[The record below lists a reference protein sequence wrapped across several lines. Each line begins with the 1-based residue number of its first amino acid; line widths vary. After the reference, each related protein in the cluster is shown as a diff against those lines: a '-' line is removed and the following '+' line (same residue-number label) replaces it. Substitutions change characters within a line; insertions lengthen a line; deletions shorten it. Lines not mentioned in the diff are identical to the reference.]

1 MPALRGCLAV
11 EKLLVVD
18 TGLARRLRVWF
29 MLNEAVD
36 RRTYLV
42 NGLVLVALKYGVD
55 AAAVFSMAGKF
66 WSPLDY
72 LLPFYFLRAEKFA
85 GAPAWFLP
93 VLVVWTLPFMWIG
106 VAMTLRRAVDAG
118 RSPWLSLLFFVPFL
132 NYALMLVLC
141 ALPTVPLRP
150 WEQAEGTRVVDARL
164 AVALYG
170 IAAGLAVAIPTIIVN
185 VYLLRRYSTSL
196 FLGTPF
202 TLGAVTAYVLNRE
215 DPRGVGVTMQV
226 VSLSVVLLG
235 GAILLFGLE
244 GLLCIAM
251 ALPIAIALAILGGV
265 FGRAIALHTPG
276 RPAQLAS
283 LVLAVPVLAG
293 LDQVRGIAPPY
304 EVADAVVVDAPPE
317 TVWRHVVSFSEL
329 APPGEALF
337 RLGVAYPRRAWIEGT
352 GRGAIRHCEF
362 STGTFIEP
370 ITRWEAPRRLSF
382 DITEQPVPLRELSPR
397 GAIDAP
403 HLHGYFGA
411 RRGEFRLAE
420 LPGERVRTLLIG
432 STWYE
437 IDIGPAWYW
446 RMYADG
452 IVSAIHWRV
461 LEHIKQLSQIGS

>member
-1 MPALRGCLAV
+1 M
-11 EKLLVVD
+11 D
-18 TGLARRLRVWF
+18 TGLARLPRLWF
-29 MLNEAVD
+29 TLTEAVD

-42 NGLVLVALKYGVD
+42 NGLVLMALKYGVD
-55 AAAVFSMAGKF
+55 AVAVFILAGKF
-66 WSPLDY
+66 WSPLAY
-72 LLPFYFLRAEKFA
+72 LLPFHSLRAETFA

-93 VLVVWTLPFMWIG
+93 VFVVWTLPFMWIG

-141 ALPTVPLRP
+141 ALPTVPLRR
-150 WEQAEGTRVVDARL
+150 WEEAEGSRLDARL

-170 IAAGLAVAIPTIIVN
+170 IAAGLAVAIPTILLN
-185 VYLLRRYSTSL
+185 VYVLRRYSTSL

-202 TLGAVTAYVLNRE
+202 TLGAVTAYVLNRRAPT
-215 DPRGVGVTMQV
+215 DVGVTMQV

-293 LDQVRGIAPPY
+293 LDQVRGMAPPY
-304 EVADAVVVDAPPE
+304 EVADAVVIDAPPD

-382 DITEQPVPLRELSPR
+382 DITEQPVPLRELSPH
-397 GAIDAP
+397 GAIDVP

-411 RRGEFRLAE
+411 RRGEFRLVE
-420 LPGERVRTLLIG
+420 LPGERVQTQLIG

-437 IDIGPAWYW
+437 IDIGPEWYW
-446 RMYADG
+446 KLYAHA
-452 IVSAIHWRV
+452 IVSSIHQRV
-461 LEHIKQLSQIGS
+461 LRHIKRLAEASP